1 MLIRLSNENYIE
13 IDLTVDD
20 NSEELIAQSWSLI
33 KVKCY
38 FSEA

>member
-20 NSEELIAQSWSLI
+20 NSEEL